1 MTTTST
7 GASTTPR
14 ASSRLLHPD
23 PTVRRL
29 AAVTLVNTLGNGLL
43 MTLGALYF
51 TRVLGFGLGQVG
63 IALTAAGLCGVLV
76 GVPAGRAADR
86 WGTKPAL
93 LALVAAEAV
102 GTACYPLVHGYT
114 AFVLLACAVT
124 AADRGSAT
132 VRNALYAE
140 VLPADGR
147 VAGRAY
153 LRVVTNV
160 GIGAGTALA
169 ALALQADTRPAYT
182 AAILADAVSFAVVG
196 VMYAALP
203 TPGRAAHPAAGTDGG
218 LRRSALRDR
227 PYLAVTA
234 LSGLLGL
241 QFAMIEVGVPLW
253 IVRHTEAP
261 RFLVAASFV
270 VNTVLVVAFQ
280 VRATRGTEEPA
291 AAARIF
297 RRGGLLVAA
306 SCVALA
312 LAHGLPAW
320 LAAVVLLGAAALQAL
335 GEVLGQAASWAL
347 GYDLAE
353 DGAHGEYQ
361 GVFNTGF
368 SVAMMLGP
376 VLVTTAVIGNG
387 LAGWIGL
394 GLLFAAAS
402 AAMVP
407 TVAWA
412 LRRSAAR
419 TAARPAP
426 QPAG

>member
-7 GASTTPR
+7 GAPAAPR

-29 AAVTLVNTLGNGLL
+29 AAITLVNTLGNGLF

-51 TRVLGFGLGQVG
+51 TRVLGFGAAQVG
-63 IALTAAGLCGVLV
+63 LGLTLAGLVGVLV

-86 WGTKPAL
+86 WGTKPVL
-93 LALVAAEAV
+93 LVLVSTEAV
-102 GTACYPLVHGYT
+102 GTACYPLVGGFT

-140 VLPADGR
+140 ILPPDRR

-160 GIGAGTALA
+160 GIGIGTGVA
-169 ALALQADTRPAYT
+169 ALVLVADTRGAYN
-182 AAILADAVSFAVVG
+182 AAVLADVATFAVVV
-196 VMYAALP
+196 VMYAALK
-203 TPGRAAHPAAGTDGG
+203 TPGRSPGGTAEQAGKRSG
-218 LRRSALRDR
+218 SALRNA
-227 PYLAVTA
+227 PYVLVAG

-253 IVRHTEAP
+253 IADHTEAP
-261 RFLVAASFV
+261 RVVVACTLV
-270 VNTVLVVAFQ
+270 VNTILVVALQ
-280 VRATRGTEEPA
+280 VRATRGTEEPRS
-291 AAARIF
+291 AARIF
-297 RRGGLLVAA
+297 RRGGILVAL
-306 SCVALA
+306 SCVAFA
-312 LAHGLPAW
+312 LAAGLPAW
-320 LAAVVLLGAAALQAL
+320 LAVLLLLTGAVLQAL
-335 GEVLGQAASWAL
+335 GEVLGQAAGWAL

-353 DGAHGEYQ
+353 EGAHGEYQ

-368 SVAMMLGP
+368 SAAMMLGP
-376 VLVTTAVIGNG
+376 VLVTTVVIGHG
-387 LAGWIGL
+387 PIGWGALAA
-394 GLLFAAAS
+394 LFAAAS

-407 TVAWA
+407 AVGWA
-412 LRRSAAR
+412 LRRKAA
-419 TAARPAP
+419 AAA
-426 QPAG
+426 